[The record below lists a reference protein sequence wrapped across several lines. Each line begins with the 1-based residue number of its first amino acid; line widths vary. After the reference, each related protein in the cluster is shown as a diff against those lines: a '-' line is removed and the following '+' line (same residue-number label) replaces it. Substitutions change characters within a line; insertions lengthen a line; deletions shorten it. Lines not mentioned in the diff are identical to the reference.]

1 MPLVS
6 GPDAR
11 CCMRGGGWLDP
22 NDQATA
28 AKIATVIFHVS
39 DYALDR
45 CNKHGKWM
53 IALKNALGD

>member
-6 GPDAR
+6 GPDGAAW
-11 CCMRGGGWLDP
+11 WLSP

-53 IALKNALGD
+53 IALKKCP